1 MAILSFLTFLIL
13 FILSFIFQPSS
24 TLADDTSSQ
33 KQKVYTFGL
42 VQQDVESNPTEDSVS
57 INVEVLFPTKL
68 DNILWSPQPVIGAT
82 LNTDNDTSQIY
93 GGMAWQYD
101 FSDSF
106 YAEIF
111 LGGSIHD
118 GEEDPDTVRA
128 GGREAHRA
136 YGCLVNFRE
145 SISFGWRLSTQFS
158 LMATVSHMSNAG
170 LCDPNNGLTNAG
182 LRVSRKF

>member
-1 MAILSFLTFLIL
+1 VVILSILTFLFL
-13 FILSFIFQPSS
+13 FILTFIFQPS
-24 TLADDTSSQ
+24 TALAADISSQ

-42 VQQDVESNPTEDSVS
+42 MQQDVESNPTEDSVS

-82 LNTDNDTSQIY
+82 LNTDDDTSQIY
-93 GGMAWQYD
+93 GGLAWQYD
-101 FSDSF
+101 FSHKF
-106 YAEIF
+106 YTEIF

-136 YGCLVNFRE
+136 YGCPLNFRE
-145 SISFGWRLSTQFS
+145 SISFGWRMSTQYS
-158 LMATVSHMSNAG
+158 LMATVSHMSNAS

-182 LRVSRKF
+182 IRVSRKF